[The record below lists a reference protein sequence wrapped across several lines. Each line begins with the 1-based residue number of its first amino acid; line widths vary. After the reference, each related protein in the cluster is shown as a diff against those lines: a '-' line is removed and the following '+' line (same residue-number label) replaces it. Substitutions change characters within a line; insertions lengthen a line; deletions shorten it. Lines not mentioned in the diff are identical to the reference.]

1 MFKGKWKGRE
11 VAIKQLKN
19 PKPELVEEFL
29 GEIEVMKCVIS
40 IYIFVCVCMLLSPI
54 NCSVR
59 HVRLHENVVNLLG
72 VVKTPHIAIISEFL
86 PMGSLDRLLPTM
98 ELDPELIVRLARGTA
113 AGMAFLHAQN
123 IVHRDLACRNL
134 LATKNAR
141 QELTI
146 KVYPVSRFRL

>member
-19 PKPELVEEFL
+19 PKQELVEEFL
-29 GEIEVMKCVIS
+29 GEIEVMKCVLS
-40 IYIFVCVCMLLSPI
+40 ILLMLLSHI

-141 QELTI
+141 QDLTI